1 MSQGGPPYR
10 PRPNSGLNRS
20 QTDLCMDPLD
30 LKSCPLPEG
39 WDMGIDFDGK
49 PYFIDHQSKTTTWI
63 DPRDRS
69 VLGFTSPNSVLLS
82 PQKLKKFAW
91 KSKWVWR
98 EGWQLL
104 DWNSILSLSH
114 PKVKLKIR
122 PLNQHHPG
130 GKWCPSQAS
139 SKTLSFMQFLRSQIA
154 FQGLWPQHSILTLPL
169 DYHARSPLPVLL
181 FLLSVP
187 AVIYELLQ
195 LS

>member
-69 VLGFTSPNSVLLS
+69 VLCHFQALFSPFQSRN
-82 PQKLKKFAW
+82 AW
-91 KSKWVWR
+91 KFTWKGSSEC
-98 EGWQLL
+98 EGRDGSCWTEIPFSPSRIKKSSWKFNGLRII
-104 DWNSILSLSH
+104 ILETSGVH
-114 PKVKLKIR
+114 LK
-122 PLNQHHPG
+122 PLTKHCHS
-130 GKWCPSQAS
+130 C
-139 SKTLSFMQFLRSQIA
+139 LRVINFA
-154 FQGLWPQHSILTLPL
+154 MKRHFYNGIKCTILT
-169 DYHARSPLPVLL
+169 
-181 FLLSVP
+181 
-187 AVIYELLQ
+187 
-195 LS
+195 